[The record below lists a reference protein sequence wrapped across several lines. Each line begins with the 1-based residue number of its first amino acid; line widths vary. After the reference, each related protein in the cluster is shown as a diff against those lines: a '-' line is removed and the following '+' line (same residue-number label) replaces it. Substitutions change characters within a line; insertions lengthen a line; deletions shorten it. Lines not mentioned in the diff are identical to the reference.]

1 VPTLATRFTAAEND
15 AAVGYSSYG
24 SPAWAD
30 PGKALAPGDGYAS
43 AAVDIETDTNWLKLT
58 GLADPVPSGVTIDG
72 VEIRVTAGPAPAAIG
87 WLFNRAQLAIAG
99 VVGSD
104 DRAGDRYV
112 SADGVYAFG
121 GPTDLFGRADLTP
134 AVMNATGFG
143 VGLAAAGS
151 SEARVHD
158 HEVVIHYH

>member
-1 VPTLATRFTAAEND
+1 MVTRFTAAEND

-30 PGKALAPGDGYAS
+30 PAKALAPSDGYAS
-43 AAVDIETDTNWLKLT
+43 AAVDAETDTYWLKLT
-58 GLADPVPSGVTIDG
+58 GLVDKVPAGAAIDG
-72 VEIRVTAGPAPAAIG
+72 VEVRVTAGPAGPFGIG
-87 WLFNRAQLAIAG
+87 WLFNRVQLAIAG

-121 GPTDLFGRADLTP
+121 GPADLFGRADLTP

-158 HEVVIHYH
+158 VDVVVHYH